1 MWANNLRI
9 LGVVL
14 GTLALYTLIA
24 NKIPQVQ
31 SEVPQALTLGANVTP
46 EQLVSAGDQLYHGAG
61 GCTACHGLGTRAPN
75 LLTDEKG
82 QGPIG
87 ARCGKR
93 EAGKDCKAY
102 LHESLESPRAYVVA
116 GYEPIMPEMGRIL
129 SPQQLWA
136 LVAFLESN
144 GGTVDVSASDIPA
157 ASGPAASRANSGA
170 AGAPT
175 AAGIASG
182 STTSTPSTSSTPSA
196 GIAGGSTD
204 PMTIIRGAGCTG
216 CHKING
222 EGGAIGPDL
231 THVGS
236 RLSANLIRESI
247 LLPDAKVA
255 KGFEKFKGIM
265 PKTFG
270 NQLTAAQ
277 FEALVQFLSGHK

>member
-9 LGVVL
+9 FGVVL

-31 SEVPQALTLGANVTP
+31 SEVPKALSLGANVTP

-102 LHESLESPRAYVVA
+102 IYESLTSPKAYVVQ

-129 SPQQLWA
+129 SPQQICA

-144 GGTVDVSASDIPA
+144 GGTVDVTGSDIPPA
-157 ASGPAASRANSGA
+157 ASGAAS
-170 AGAPT
+170 GAPP
-175 AAGIASG
+175 ASSGAGIAN
-182 STTSTPSTSSTPSA
+182 
-196 GIAGGSTD
+196 GSTD

-216 CHKING
+216 CHTVNG
-222 EGGAIGPDL
+222 EGGKIGPDL
-231 THVGS
+231 THVGA

-247 LLPDAKVA
+247 LLPDAKTA
-255 KGFEKFKGIM
+255 KGYEKFKGVM

-270 NQLTAAQ
+270 HQLTGEQ
-277 FEALVQFLSGHK
+277 LEALVQFLTSHK

>member
-31 SEVPQALTLGANVTP
+31 SEVPHALTLGANVTP
-46 EQLVSAGDQLYHGAG
+46 EQLTSAGDQLYHGAG

-102 LHESLESPRAYVVA
+102 LYESLTNPRAFVVT
-116 GYEPIMPEMGRIL
+116 GYEPIMPDMGRTL

-144 GGTVDVSASDIPA
+144 GGTVDVTASDIP
-157 ASGPAASRANSGA
+157 PAGS
-170 AGAPT
+170 
-175 AAGIASG
+175 
-182 STTSTPSTSSTPSA
+182 STTSTTSTTSTASG
-196 GIAGGSTD
+196 GIAAGSTD
-204 PMTIIRGAGCTG
+204 PLTMIRGAGCTA
-216 CHKING
+216 CHKIGG

-231 THVGS
+231 SHVGA

-247 LLPDAKVA
+247 LTPDAKIA

-270 NQLTAAQ
+270 NQFTGAQ
-277 FEALVQFLSGHK
+277 LEALVEFLASHK

>member
-9 LGVVL
+9 IGVVL

-31 SEVPQALTLGANVTP
+31 SEVPRALSLGANVTP
-46 EQLVSAGDQLYHGAG
+46 EQLVAAGDQLYHGAG

-82 QGPIG
+82 QGQIG

-93 EAGKDCKAY
+93 ESGKNCKAY
-102 LHESLESPRAYVVA
+102 LYESLTSPRAYVVQ

-144 GGTVDVSASDIPA
+144 GGTVDVTASDIPA
-157 ASGPAASRANSGA
+157 S
-170 AGAPT
+170 
-175 AAGIASG
+175 
-182 STTSTPSTSSTPSA
+182 STTSTTSTTSTASA

-216 CHKING
+216 CHKISG
-222 EGGAIGPDL
+222 EGGAIGPEL

-247 LLPDAKVA
+247 LQPDAKIA
-255 KGFEKFKGIM
+255 KGYEKFKGIM

-270 NQLTAAQ
+270 HQLTAEQ
-277 FEALVQFLSGHK
+277 LEALVQFLAAHK

>member
-1 MWANNLRI
+1 MWATNLRI
-9 LGVVL
+9 IGIVV

-31 SEVPQALTLGANVTP
+31 SEVPHALTLGANVTP
-46 EQLVSAGDQLYHGAG
+46 EQLVNAGDQLYHGAG

-82 QGPIG
+82 QGPVG

-102 LHESLESPRAYVVA
+102 IYESLTSPRAYVVA
-116 GYEPIMPEMGRIL
+116 GYEPIMPEMGRTL

-144 GGTVDVSASDIPA
+144 GGTVDVTAADIPP
-157 ASGPAASRANSGA
+157 ASGPAASASPA
-170 AGAPT
+170 AGGGAP
-175 AAGIASG
+175 
-182 STTSTPSTSSTPSA
+182 

-204 PMTIIRGAGCTG
+204 PMTIIRGAGCTA
-216 CHKING
+216 CHKISG

-247 LLPDAKVA
+247 LLPDAKTA
-255 KGFEKFKGIM
+255 KGYEKFKGVM

-270 NQLTAAQ
+270 NQLTGAQ
-277 FEALVQFLSGHK
+277 LESLVQFLSSHK

>member
-1 MWANNLRI
+1 MWATNLRI
-9 LGVVL
+9 IGVVL

-31 SEVPQALTLGANVTP
+31 SEVPRALSLGANVTA

-102 LHESLESPRAYVVA
+102 LHESLASPRAYVVA

-157 ASGPAASRANSGA
+157 ASAASGANSGA

-175 AAGIASG
+175 AAGIANG
-182 STTSTPSTSSTPSA
+182 STE
-196 GIAGGSTD
+196 
-204 PMTIIRGAGCTG
+204 PMAIIRGAGCTA
-216 CHKING
+216 CHKIGG
-222 EGGAIGPDL
+222 EGGAIGPEL

-247 LLPDAKVA
+247 LNPDAKIA

-277 FEALVQFLSGHK
+277 LEALVQFLASHK

>member
-1 MWANNLRI
+1 MWATNLRI
-9 LGVVL
+9 IGIVI

-31 SEVPQALTLGANVTP
+31 SEVPHALTLGANVTP
-46 EQLVSAGDQLYHGAG
+46 EQLVTAGDQLYHGAG

-93 EAGKDCKAY
+93 EPGKDCKAY
-102 LHESLESPRAYVVA
+102 IHESLTNPRAFVVQ
-116 GYEPIMPEMGRIL
+116 GYEPIMPEMGRTL

-157 ASGPAASRANSGA
+157 
-170 AGAPT
+170 
-175 AAGIASG
+175 
-182 STTSTPSTSSTPSA
+182 STTPAGGPPPGGGGGP

-204 PMTIIRGAGCTG
+204 PMTMIRGAGCTA
-216 CHKING
+216 CHKISG

-247 LLPDAKVA
+247 LQPDAKTA
-255 KGFEKFKGIM
+255 KGYEKFKGVM

-270 NQLTAAQ
+270 HQFTAEQL
-277 FEALVQFLSGHK
+277 EALVQFLAGHK

>member
-1 MWANNLRI
+1 MWAINLRI
-9 LGVVL
+9 FGIVL

-31 SEVPQALTLGANVTP
+31 SEVPRALSLGANVTP
-46 EQLVSAGDQLYHGAG
+46 EQLAAAGDQLYHGAG

-82 QGPIG
+82 AGPIG

-93 EAGKDCKAY
+93 EPGKDCKAY
-102 LHESLESPRAYVVA
+102 IYESLTSPKAYVVQ

-129 SPQQLWA
+129 SPQQIWA

-144 GGTVDVSASDIPA
+144 GGSVDVSGSDIP
-157 ASGPAASRANSGA
+157 S
-170 AGAPT
+170 
-175 AAGIASG
+175 
-182 STTSTPSTSSTPSA
+182 STTSTTSTSATPSA

-204 PMTIIRGAGCTG
+204 PMTMIRGAGCTG
-216 CHKING
+216 CHTING
-222 EGGAIGPDL
+222 EGGKIGPDL

-236 RLSANLIRESI
+236 RLSVNLIRESI
-247 LLPDAKVA
+247 LQPDAKVA
-255 KGFEKFKGIM
+255 KGFEKFKGVM

-270 NQLTAAQ
+270 HQLTAEQ
-277 FEALVQFLSGHK
+277 LEALVQFLASHK

>member
-1 MWANNLRI
+1 MWSTNLRI
-9 LGVVL
+9 IGVVL

-31 SEVPQALTLGANVTP
+31 SEVPRALALGANVTP

-93 EAGKDCKAY
+93 EPGKDCKAY
-102 LHESLESPRAYVVA
+102 IYESLTSPKAFVVS

-129 SPQQLWA
+129 SPQQIWA

-144 GGTVDVSASDIPA
+144 GGTVDVAASDIPA
-157 ASGPAASRANSGA
+157 AS
-170 AGAPT
+170 APT
-175 AAGIASG
+175 APAATAGG
-182 STTSTPSTSSTPSA
+182 GA
-196 GIAGGSTD
+196 GPAIAGGSIE
-204 PMTIIRGAGCTG
+204 PMAIIRGAGCTG
-216 CHKING
+216 CHTVNG
-222 EGGAIGPDL
+222 EGGKIGPDL

-236 RLSANLIRESI
+236 RLSPNLIRESI
-247 LLPDAKVA
+247 LLPDAKTA
-255 KGFEKFKGIM
+255 KGYEKFKGVM

-270 NQLTAAQ
+270 NQLTGAQ
-277 FEALVQFLSGHK
+277 LEALVEFLASHK

>member
-1 MWANNLRI
+1 MWATNLRI
-9 LGVVL
+9 IGIVL

-31 SEVPQALTLGANVTP
+31 SEVPHALTLGANVTP
-46 EQLVSAGDQLYHGAG
+46 EQLVTAGDQLYHGAG

-82 QGPIG
+82 LGPIG

-102 LHESLESPRAYVVA
+102 LYESLTSPRAYVVS

-144 GGTVDVSASDIPA
+144 GGTVDVAASDIPPA
-157 ASGPAASRANSGA
+157 AGPASSGA
-170 AGAPT
+170 PPT
-175 AAGIASG
+175 SSGGIAN
-182 STTSTPSTSSTPSA
+182 
-196 GIAGGSTD
+196 GSTD

-216 CHKING
+216 CHKVG
-222 EGGAIGPDL
+222 TEGGAIGPNL

-236 RLSANLIRESI
+236 RLSAALIRECI
-247 LLPDAKVA
+247 LKPDTRVA
-255 KGFEKFKGIM
+255 KGYEKFVGVM
-265 PKTFG
+265 PKMFG
-270 NQLTAAQ
+270 NQLTGAQ
-277 FEALVQFLSGHK
+277 LEALVQFLSSQK

>member
-9 LGVVL
+9 IAVVL

-31 SEVPQALTLGANVTP
+31 SEVPHALTLGANVTP
-46 EQLVSAGDQLYHGAG
+46 EQLTAAGDQLYHGAG

-82 QGPIG
+82 LGPIG

-93 EAGKDCKAY
+93 EPGKDCKAY
-102 LHESLESPRAYVVA
+102 LYESLTNPRAYVVA

-129 SPQQLWA
+129 SPQQIWA
-136 LVAFLESN
+136 LVAFLESQ
-144 GGTVDVSASDIPA
+144 GGTVDVTASDIPA
-157 ASGPAASRANSGA
+157 TPAAVGGGSG
-170 AGAPT
+170 G
-175 AAGIASG
+175 SG
-182 STTSTPSTSSTPSA
+182 SPG

-247 LLPDAKVA
+247 LTPDAKIA

-265 PKTFG
+265 PKMFG

-277 FEALVQFLSGHK
+277 LEALVQFLASHK

>member
-1 MWANNLRI
+1 MWATNLKI
-9 LGVVL
+9 IGIVL

-31 SEVPQALTLGANVTP
+31 SEVPHALSLGANVTP

-93 EAGKDCKAY
+93 EPGKDCKAY
-102 LHESLESPRAYVVA
+102 IYESLTSPRAYVVS
-116 GYEPIMPEMGRIL
+116 GYEPIMPEMGRTL

-144 GGTVDVSASDIPA
+144 GGTVDVTASDIPPASGSAAPA
-157 ASGPAASRANSGA
+157 ASGGGG
-170 AGAPT
+170 GAP
-175 AAGIASG
+175 
-182 STTSTPSTSSTPSA
+182 

-216 CHKING
+216 CHKMNG

-247 LLPDAKVA
+247 LLPDAKTA
-255 KGFEKFKGIM
+255 KGYEKFKGVM

-277 FEALVQFLSGHK
+277 LESLVQFLSSHK

>member
-1 MWANNLRI
+1 MWATNLRI
-9 LGVVL
+9 IGIVI

-31 SEVPQALTLGANVTP
+31 SEVPHALTLGANVTP
-46 EQLVSAGDQLYHGAG
+46 EQLVTAGDQLYHGAG

-93 EAGKDCKAY
+93 EPGKDCKAY
-102 LHESLESPRAYVVA
+102 IHESLTNPRAFVVQ
-116 GYEPIMPEMGRIL
+116 GYEPIMPEMGRTL

-157 ASGPAASRANSGA
+157 
-170 AGAPT
+170 
-175 AAGIASG
+175 
-182 STTSTPSTSSTPSA
+182 STTPAGGSPPGGGGGP

-204 PMTIIRGAGCTG
+204 PMTMIRGAGCTA
-216 CHKING
+216 CHKISG

-236 RLSANLIRESI
+236 RRDAESI
-247 LLPDAKVA
+247 RKKILDPASSVT
-255 KGFEKFKGIM
+255 KGYEKLAGIM
-265 PKTFG
+265 PKSFG
-270 NQLTAAQ
+270 TMMNAAQ
-277 FEALVQFLSGHK
+277 LEALAQYLAAHK

>member
-1 MWANNLRI
+1 MWATNLRI
-9 LGVVL
+9 IGIVI

-31 SEVPQALTLGANVTP
+31 SEVPHALTLGANVTP
-46 EQLVSAGDQLYHGAG
+46 EQLVTAGDQLYHGAG

-93 EAGKDCKAY
+93 EPGKDCKAY
-102 LHESLESPRAYVVA
+102 IHESLTNPRAFVVQ
-116 GYEPIMPEMGRIL
+116 GYEPIMPEMGRTL

-157 ASGPAASRANSGA
+157 
-170 AGAPT
+170 
-175 AAGIASG
+175 
-182 STTSTPSTSSTPSA
+182 STTPAGSPPPGGGGGP

-204 PMTIIRGAGCTG
+204 PMTMIRGAGCTA
-216 CHKING
+216 CHKISG

-247 LLPDAKVA
+247 LQPDAKTA
-255 KGFEKFKGIM
+255 KGYEKFKGVM

-270 NQLTAAQ
+270 HQFTAEQL
-277 FEALVQFLSGHK
+277 EALVQFLAGHK

>member
-9 LGVVL
+9 IAVVL

-31 SEVPQALTLGANVTP
+31 SEVPHALTLGANVTP
-46 EQLVSAGDQLYHGAG
+46 EQLTAAGDQLYHGAG

-93 EAGKDCKAY
+93 ETGKDCKAY
-102 LHESLESPRAYVVA
+102 LYESLTSPRAFVVP

-129 SPQQLWA
+129 SPQQIWA

-144 GGTVDVSASDIPA
+144 GGTLDVTGSDIPP
-157 ASGPAASRANSGA
+157 ASGPAASAAPGANSGA

-175 AAGIASG
+175 AAGIAN
-182 STTSTPSTSSTPSA
+182 
-196 GIAGGSTD
+196 GSTD
-204 PMTIIRGAGCTG
+204 PMAIIRGAGCTG
-216 CHKING
+216 CHKVG
-222 EGGAIGPDL
+222 SEGGAIGPNL

-236 RLSANLIRESI
+236 RLSASLIRECI
-247 LLPDAKVA
+247 LKPDTRVS
-255 KGFEKFKGIM
+255 KGYEKFVGIM
-265 PKTFG
+265 PKMFG
-270 NQLTAAQ
+270 NQLTGAQ
-277 FEALVQFLSGHK
+277 LEALVQFLASRK